1 MSSTDE
7 NVYLLCLTI
16 YRKTLIKDLKNVLD
30 QDELHLIQILLH
42 VKIAA
47 KWGHYKVQFS
57 AETPQGDCASASE
70 FTFYLAKSLGT
81 TIAND
86 TSSLE

>member
-47 KWGHYKVQFS
+47 K
-57 AETPQGDCASASE
+57 
-70 FTFYLAKSLGT
+70 
-81 TIAND
+81 
-86 TSSLE
+86 